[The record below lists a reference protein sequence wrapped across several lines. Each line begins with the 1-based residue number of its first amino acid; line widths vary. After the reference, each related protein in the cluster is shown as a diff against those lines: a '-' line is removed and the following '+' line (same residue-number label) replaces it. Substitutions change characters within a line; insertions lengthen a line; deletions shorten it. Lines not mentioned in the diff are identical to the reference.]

1 MEKRSGH
8 SGAGMIAVLTL
19 LLAGLFFASFLVG
32 RYGVSLGQTLEVL
45 FSALLGKESVNP
57 EMVQSVILKV
67 RAPRIIA
74 AVLVGG
80 SLAVAGSV
88 YQGLFRNPMVSP
100 DILGASSGA
109 GFGAALAILLS
120 FSFTGIQF
128 MAFGFGILAVL
139 LAYGI
144 SKSVSHGKDA
154 LLLLVLSGIV
164 ISTLFSSFIT
174 LAKYVADPFTKLPE
188 ITYWL
193 MGTLSATS
201 MTDVKMLLIPLLIGL
216 APLFLLRWRLNAM
229 AFGEEEAQA
238 MGLNTKLLRIV
249 FVFGATLLTASSVAV
264 SGMIG
269 WVGLVIPH
277 LSRMT
282 VGPNYKTL
290 LPVSFLIGGIFLL
303 AVDDIAR
310 AVFSVEL
317 PLGILTAT
325 IGAPFFIFLLFRRK
339 KGWT

>member
-1 MEKRSGH
+1 MKKRTDRSA
-8 SGAGMIAVLTL
+8 AGIIVALIVVLTV
-19 LLAGLFFASFLVG
+19 LFFFSFLIG
-32 RYGVSLGQTLEVL
+32 RYSVNLEQTLEVL
-45 FSALLGKESVNP
+45 SASLLGKASANP

-67 RAPRIIA
+67 RAPRIFA
-74 AVLVGG
+74 AILVGG

-88 YQGLFRNPMVSP
+88 YQGLFKNPMVSP

-120 FSFTGIQF
+120 FPFAGIQF
-128 MAFGFGILAVL
+128 MAFGFGILAVF

-144 SKSVSHGKDA
+144 SKVVSHGKDA
-154 LLLLVLSGIV
+154 LLLLILSGMV

-193 MGTLSATS
+193 MGTLSATKL
-201 MTDVKMLLIPLLIGL
+201 TDVKLLLAPLSMGMV
-216 APLFLLRWRLNAM
+216 PLFLLRWRLNAM
-229 AFGEEEAQA
+229 AFGDEEAQA
-238 MGLNTKLLRIV
+238 MGLNTRLLRAV
-249 FVFGATLLTASSVAV
+249 FVSGATLLTASCVAV

-269 WVGLVIPH
+269 WIGLVIPH
-277 LSRMT
+277 LSRMI

-290 LPVSFLIGGIFLL
+290 MPVSFLIGSIFLL
-303 AVDDIAR
+303 GVDDIAR
-310 AVFSVEL
+310 TAFSMEL
-317 PLGILTAT
+317 PLGILTST